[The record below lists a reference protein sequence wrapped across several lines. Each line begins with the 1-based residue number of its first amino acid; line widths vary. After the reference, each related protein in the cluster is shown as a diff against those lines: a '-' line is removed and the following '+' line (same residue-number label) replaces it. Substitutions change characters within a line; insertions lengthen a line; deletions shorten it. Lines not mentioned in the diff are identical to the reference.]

1 MKNSTLAQW
10 SSRWLFIMAATGS
23 AVGLGNVW
31 KFPYITGQNGGG
43 AFVLMYLGL
52 VALVGLPILMAEIML
67 GRRGAASPVMA
78 VQRVAQESNLPK
90 TWAWLGG
97 AGIITAFFLL
107 AIYSVIAGWAMAYVI
122 NGFSGTFNGMN
133 AGQISRHFDNFLA
146 DPKQLLLWH
155 TVFMG
160 VTALIVSRGLQ
171 NGLERAIQILVPGLF
186 IILLLLVG
194 YSAMTPG
201 FMQGVSFMFN
211 PDFSQVTGAG
221 FLLALGQAFF
231 TLSIATAS
239 MLIYGAYLNKEASI
253 FKAAASIALLDTLA
267 AILAGLAIF
276 PIVFTY
282 NLSPTEGPGLVFK
295 TLPIA
300 FGEMPY
306 GQVFSGL
313 FFMLLVFAA
322 LGSSISMVEPIV
334 AWVTERWK
342 LLRVSATWLV
352 SGLIWLVGVG
362 AVFSFNIWEEYRLFG
377 VWNYYEL
384 LDNLVF
390 MILLPLGGL
399 LLALFSGWFMKR
411 EYSFVELNIPTWMY
425 EIWRFSVRYLG
436 PLAVGVLVWMM
447 LSS

>member
-1 MKNSTLAQW
+1 MQKSKLAQW

-31 KFPYITGQNGGG
+31 KFPYITGQNGGA

-67 GRRGAASPVMA
+67 GRRGAASPVLA
-78 VQRVAQESNLPK
+78 VQRVALESKLSK
-90 TWAWLGG
+90 HWAWLGG
-97 AGIITAFFLL
+97 AGLITAFFLL
-107 AIYSVIAGWAMAYVI
+107 AIYSVIAGWATAYI
-122 NGFSGTFNGMN
+122 FNGFTGVFNGKD
-133 AGQISRHFDNFLA
+133 AAYIAQYFDDFLK
-146 DPKQLLLWH
+146 DPKELLLWH
-155 TVFMG
+155 TVFM
-160 VTALIVSRGLQ
+160 VITALIVARGLQ

-186 IILLLLVG
+186 IILLMLVA
-194 YSAMTPG
+194 YAVMTPG
-201 FMQGVSFMFN
+201 FAVGMEFMFK
-211 PDFSQVTGAG
+211 PDFSKITAAS
-221 FLLALGQAFF
+221 FMLALGQAFF

-239 MLIYGAYLNKEASI
+239 MLIYGAYLTKEASI
-253 FKAAASIALLDTLA
+253 FKAAASIAILDTTA
-267 AILAGLAIF
+267 AILAGVAIF

-342 LLRVSATWLV
+342 ISRMRATWLI
-352 SGLIWLVGVG
+352 SGAIWFVGLG

-377 VWNYYEL
+377 RWNYYEL
-384 LDNLVF
+384 LDHLVF
-390 MILLPLGGL
+390 FILLPLGGL
-399 LLALFSGWFMKR
+399 MLAVFSGWFMKW
-411 EYSFVELNIPTWMY
+411 EHAFDELKIAHWMFR
-425 EIWRFSVRYLG
+425 IWRFSLRYLG
-436 PLAVGVLVWMM
+436 PLAVAIMVYMM
-447 LSS
+447 Y

>member
-1 MKNSTLAQW
+1 MKNSKLAQW
-10 SSRWLFIMAATGS
+10 SSRWFFIMAATGS

-67 GRRGAASPVMA
+67 GRRGAASPVKA
-78 VQRVAQESNLPK
+78 LERVALESGLPK
-90 TWAWLGG
+90 AWAWLGG

-122 NGFSGTFNGMN
+122 NGFSGVFNGMD
-133 AGQISRHFDNFLA
+133 AGQISRYFDNFLK

-155 TVFMG
+155 SVFMG

-186 IILLLLVG
+186 IILLLLLG

-201 FMQGVSFMFN
+201 FMQGVTFMFK

-239 MLIYGAYLNKEASI
+239 MLIYGAYLTKEASI
-253 FKAAASIALLDTLA
+253 FKAAASIAVLDTLA

-282 NLSPTEGPGLVFK
+282 NLAPTEGPGLVFK

-342 LLRVSATWLV
+342 IVRLHATWLV

-362 AVFSFNIWEEYRLFG
+362 AVFSFNIWENYRLFG

-411 EYSFVELNIPTWMY
+411 EYSFAELNIPHWMY
-425 EIWRFSVRYLG
+425 HVWRFSVRYLG
-436 PLAVGVLVWMM
+436 PVAVLVMAWMM
-447 LSS
+447 FN